1 MCKPA
6 SGILTKDAVFFSE
19 IGDSHEQVIDEHKLN
34 ADGARGP
41 NIVRFEITPP
51 DGNYSLPLD
60 QWVYRVDQDV
70 MPEWYDAARDKPRAL
85 AMLPAWA
92 AAHIVDS
99 GEHKCGAGRSLVA
112 IGTARVVQSGG
123 ECRAHGSAQVTQ
135 SGGECWAYDTAQV
148 TLAGGVCRA
157 YGRAQVT
164 QSGGE
169 CRAYDNAEI
178 IKAKGDL

>member
-1 MCKPA
+1 M
-6 SGILTKDAVFFSE
+6 
-19 IGDSHEQVIDEHKLN
+19 
-34 ADGARGP
+34 
-41 NIVRFEITPP
+41 
-51 DGNYSLPLD
+51 
-60 QWVYRVDQDV
+60 DQDV

-123 ECRAHGSAQVTQ
+123 EC
-135 SGGECWAYDTAQV
+135 WAYDTSQV